1 MWTKKLS
8 VCLERA
14 YWSLFGADEEQ
25 DSRDTVIIDNSLGL
39 DESNV
44 IERDFLAELMRV
56 LLWINLME
64 LGASVEQSNGSEGFS
79 SFDYY
84 NWSLTKQN
92 TLDAKPL

>member
-1 MWTKKLS
+1 M
-8 VCLERA
+8 
-14 YWSLFGADEEQ
+14 
-25 DSRDTVIIDNSLGL
+25 
-39 DESNV
+39 